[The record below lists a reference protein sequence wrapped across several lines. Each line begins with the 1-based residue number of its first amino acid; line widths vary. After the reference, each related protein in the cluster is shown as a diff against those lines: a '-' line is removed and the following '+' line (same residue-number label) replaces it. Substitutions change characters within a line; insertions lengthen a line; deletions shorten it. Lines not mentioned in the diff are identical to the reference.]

1 MKRNVTSVMAAFAV
15 LCASALP
22 TLSSEKA
29 GISSVVN
36 PQAEAFFGDVSTS
49 RTIEVGDN
57 VYRNETISTDA
68 QGQVQLLFVDKTSL
82 TIGPNSEVVIDEFVY
97 NPDQNS
103 STMAISM
110 TQGVFRFVGGQ
121 ASKTEAVD
129 VKTPQATIGIRGG
142 IMLCRVEGDSVQ
154 CVFLY
159 GDEMTV
165 TSNNGDTASVTR
177 YGFMVTIGPDGTITI
192 DRASDD
198 ILGDILVDLQ
208 DQTDETVAEG
218 TTIEVVSVDDDLLE
232 YLDTLDAAGLGSF
245 TLEELED
252 SLGLD
257 DDKFDELGELIETF
271 LPEPDP
277 KGDDAYYD
285 DAYYFVPTDF
295 EGCADEFLC
304 EM

>member
-1 MKRNVTSVMAAFAV
+1 MKHSVILLTAAFVV
-15 LCASALP
+15 LCASAVSA
-22 TLSSEKA
+22 LSSEKA

-36 PQAEAFFGDVSTS
+36 PQAEAFLGDASSS
-49 RTIEVGDN
+49 RTIQVGDN
-57 VYRNETISTDA
+57 VYRDETITTDA
-68 QGQVQLLFVDKTSL
+68 RGQVQLLFVDKTSL

-110 TQGVFRFVGGQ
+110 THGVFRFVGGQ

-142 IMLCRVEGDSVQ
+142 IMLCRAEGDSVQ

-177 YGFMVTIGPDGTITI
+177 YGFMVTIGPDGTITL

-198 ILGDILVDLQ
+198 ILGDILADLQ

-218 TTIEVVSVDDDLLE
+218 TMLDVVSVDDDLLE
-232 YLDTLDAAGLGSF
+232 FLETLDAAGLGSF
-245 TLEELED
+245 TLEELEE
-252 SLGLD
+252 SLGLEG
-257 DDKFDELGELIETF
+257 DKFEELGELIET
-271 LPEPDP
+271 LVPDPQPDP
-277 KGDDAYYD
+277 KDDD
-285 DAYYFVPTDF
+285 DYPFFVPTDYDGCDDAYF
-295 EGCADEFLC
+295 ECY
-304 EM
+304 